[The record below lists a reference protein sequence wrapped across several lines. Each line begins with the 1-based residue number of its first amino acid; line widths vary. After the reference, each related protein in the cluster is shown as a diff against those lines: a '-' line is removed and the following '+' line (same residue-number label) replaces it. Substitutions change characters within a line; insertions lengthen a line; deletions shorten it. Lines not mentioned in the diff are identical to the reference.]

1 MDGLEYEYDINAS
14 TGDVIKYEWEQSGQ
28 SGSAA
33 STGQLI
39 GKEEAKQIALSRA
52 GVAEGDISRYES
64 ELDTDDGKTKYEI
77 SFHAGRV
84 EYDIEINAVTGA
96 VEKFEMDND

>member
-1 MDGLEYEYDINAS
+1 MTECWFYELVFSVDGLEYEYDINAS

-39 GKEEAKQIALSRA
+39 GKKRPNR
-52 GVAEGDISRYES
+52 SRYPVQE
-64 ELDTDDGKTKYEI
+64 
-77 SFHAGRV
+77 
-84 EYDIEINAVTGA
+84 
-96 VEKFEMDND
+96 